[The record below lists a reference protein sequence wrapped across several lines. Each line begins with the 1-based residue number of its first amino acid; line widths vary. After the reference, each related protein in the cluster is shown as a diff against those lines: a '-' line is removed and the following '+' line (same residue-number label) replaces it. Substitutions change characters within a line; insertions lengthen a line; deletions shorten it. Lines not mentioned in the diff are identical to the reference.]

1 MAQDKLEKGLS
12 DMATARQ
19 ARIESIES
27 DVRHLK
33 DEISQMHAQILALSV
48 PRVVTGNNGPNFV
61 RMLCNLLEC
70 VFLQSTISYC
80 AFTALQDK
88 AWGPLPV
95 ETRGTGPPKF

>member
-1 MAQDKLEKGLS
+1 MAQDKSEKSLS

-61 RMLCNLLEC
+61 RMLCNSLEC
-70 VFLQSTISYC
+70 AVCIPPFHIVHS
-80 AFTALQDK
+80 
-88 AWGPLPV
+88 LPYRRRYGYDFML
-95 ETRGTGPPKF
+95 T